1 MTWRVHADTSM
12 LVAGMTAFALQ
23 TLHPRAMAGVWDHSA
38 FGGDFFGRTRRTGEF
53 VQGVVYDP
61 SAAAERRCDG
71 LRRIHDRVVGHTP
84 DGRPYSA
91 GDPDLLEWVHVT
103 EYLAIASANRR
114 FAAHPMSRAEL
125 DTYVAEVARVGSAV
139 GVVDP
144 PRSWAELDAAFRRHA
159 PDLAVGEQAATAV
172 RLPGEPAVPAGGGP
186 PAVAGSV
193 GRGAGLPPA
202 AGPHA
207 AAHHRAASARG
218 RRLPGPR
225 PGRRPPPRRAP
236 PPPGGPPAPRLMTIE
251 MGYIAK
257 RSAGTLPSMAGRMLP
272 LHPTTQ
278 GASSHE
284 AFHRLVRSNDRCLYS
299 SPLRRRRQ
307 PCRPRARLSTRPGC
321 EQAYQGG
328 KALFDALIASP
339 LKAVLNPLEKGLCGE
354 NKHAA

>member
-1 MTWRVHADTSM
+1 VAAPLPSSVATEPWVPPTPSLVETAAGAAAGAWAAVGAPVLVRLVRRGLGPLGVSRDGARRVPDGDGAAGRDAGDQGWFGPDSVTWRVHADTSM

-61 SAAAERRCDG
+61 SAAAERRCAS

-144 PRSWAELDAAFRRHA
+144 PRTWAELDAAFRRHA
-159 PDLAVGEQAATAV
+159 PALAVGEQAATAV
-172 RLPGEPAVPAGGGP
+172 RYLENPPFL
-186 PAVAGSV
+186 PAVARPPWRAVWAGSLACLPPLGRTLLRTTEPPLPEVAACRALVRAV
-193 GRGAGLPPA
+193 GRLLGEPLPL
-202 AGPHA
+202 
-207 AAHHRAASARG
+207 RAA
-218 RRLPGPR
+218 
-225 PGRRPPPRRAP
+225 
-236 PPPGGPPAPRLMTIE
+236 
-251 MGYIAK
+251 
-257 RSAGTLPSMAGRMLP
+257 
-272 LHPTTQ
+272 
-278 GASSHE
+278 
-284 AFHRLVRSNDRCLYS
+284 
-299 SPLRRRRQ
+299 
-307 PCRPRARLSTRPGC
+307 RAR
-321 EQAYQGG
+321 
-328 KALFDALIASP
+328 IA
-339 LKAVLNPLEKGLCGE
+339 G
-354 NKHAA
+354 